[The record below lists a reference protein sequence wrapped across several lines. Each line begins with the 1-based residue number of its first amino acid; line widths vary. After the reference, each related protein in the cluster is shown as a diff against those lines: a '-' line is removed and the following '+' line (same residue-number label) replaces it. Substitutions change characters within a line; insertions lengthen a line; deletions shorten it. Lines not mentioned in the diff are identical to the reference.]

1 MEFNM
6 KANRPIRLIALFP
19 ALMGATAAWS
29 HPGHQHSQGFA
40 EALLHSV
47 QTEWLAPVVVPL
59 LLALA
64 AYLYARKTNKR

>member
-6 KANRPIRLIALFP
+6 KANRLIRLIALLP
-19 ALMGATAAWS
+19 GLMGATAAWS

-64 AYLYARKTNKR
+64 AYLYVRKTDKE